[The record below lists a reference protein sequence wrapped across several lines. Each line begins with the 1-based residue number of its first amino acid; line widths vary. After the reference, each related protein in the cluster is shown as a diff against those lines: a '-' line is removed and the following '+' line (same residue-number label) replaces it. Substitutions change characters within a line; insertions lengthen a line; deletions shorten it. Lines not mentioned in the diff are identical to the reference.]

1 MHAME
6 DSIVHLGY
14 VGVLLG
20 TFLEGETT
28 ILLAGIFA
36 KFGYLRFPEVV
47 FFSFLGTFVGDCTFF
62 FLGKFVGKSVIERY
76 KFLRTRAALSNK
88 IIHQYPHLIV
98 FVMRFLAGFRSIILL
113 ILGCANV
120 GAVRFLLVDLV
131 SSIVWSIAVS
141 AIGYTFANVV
151 YIFVNDIKGYEKIV
165 IPLIVV
171 PAIAAILAYRHL
183 IKEKEE
189 EQFDGD

>member
-36 KFGYLRFPEVV
+36 KFGYLGFPNVV
-47 FFSFLGTFVGDCTFF
+47 LFSFLGTFVGDCTFF
-62 FLGKFVGKSVIERY
+62 FLGKFVGKSVIERFH
-76 KFLRTRAALSNK
+76 FLRTRAVLSNK
-88 IIHQYPHLIV
+88 IIHQYPHLIL
-98 FVMRFLAGFRSIILL
+98 FIMRFLAGFRSIILL

-120 GAVRFLLVDLV
+120 GTTRFLIIDVI
-131 SSIVWSIAVS
+131 SSLVWSIVVS
-141 AIGYTFANVV
+141 AVGFTFANVV

-171 PAIAAILAYRHL
+171 PAIVAILAYRHL